1 MFDLIIRNG
10 FVVDPESG
18 FAGKSDVAVEDGR
31 IAEVSESI
39 SSKGTEELDASGLTV
54 QPGVIDTHLH
64 LASHP
69 FGMRMAAESGVTTC
83 LEMAGPAPKV
93 FSYMPDA
100 GVGINVAVLTALIPG
115 DNVSGND
122 PKAAEIDLAMTK
134 AVEDGAFGVKILG
147 GHFPLTPEASAEIIR
162 IAAERGIYAAWH
174 AGTTEAGSNIKGMK
188 EAVEL
193 ASGHPFHLAHINAY
207 CRGRVNGILDECKE
221 AESLLASHPEIVT
234 ESYLSDRNGCPL
246 NFTPDGKPASGILSA
261 QLRFFGFEPSR
272 DGAVAAMKAD
282 VLRAIAPRNGT
293 LVLLPP
299 KEGVEAFL
307 SGEAKDGSFGG
318 VNPIIARTFF
328 ATAKRADGT
337 FFVDGISTDGGV
349 LPRNVIVRGGCG
361 LMKLGGLSALEFAAK
376 TSLIPARMLKLEK
389 KGRLS
394 AGADADLTLYDPE
407 RMTAVHTFVRG
418 EAVLR
423 DGRVNRRGG
432 TALVTEAGLEAVR
445 RMGLRAEV
453 LPGGIPTIDRTF
465 GSLSKNNQ

>member
-18 FAGKSDVAVEDGR
+18 FAGKADVAVEDGR

-207 CRGRVNGILDECKE
+207 CRGRVDGILDECKE

-246 NFTPDGKPASGILSA
+246 NFTSDGKPASGILSA
-261 QLRFFGFEPSR
+261 SGFS
-272 DGAVAAMKAD
+272 
-282 VLRAIAPRNGT
+282 VLSPLGMER
-293 LVLLPP
+293 
-299 KEGVEAFL
+299 
-307 SGEAKDGSFGG
+307 
-318 VNPIIARTFF
+318 
-328 ATAKRADGT
+328 
-337 FFVDGISTDGGV
+337 
-349 LPRNVIVRGGCG
+349 LPR
-361 LMKLGGLSALEFAAK
+361 
-376 TSLIPARMLKLEK
+376 
-389 KGRLS
+389 
-394 AGADADLTLYDPE
+394 
-407 RMTAVHTFVRG
+407 
-418 EAVLR
+418 
-423 DGRVNRRGG
+423 
-432 TALVTEAGLEAVR
+432 
-445 RMGLRAEV
+445 
-453 LPGGIPTIDRTF
+453 
-465 GSLSKNNQ
+465 